1 MNGDGFSARVDV
13 SHRLVTASD
22 VTTACVFQHL
32 ISSFPAAGLRCLYP
46 MLHTTRSHDN
56 GQLLAAPT
64 TGVPDR
70 LLYEMGAHRLPG
82 SFVPCGQI

>member
-1 MNGDGFSARVDV
+1 MI
-13 SHRLVTASD
+13 D

-46 MLHTTRSHDN
+46 MLQTTRSHDN

-64 TGVPDR
+64 TAVK
-70 LLYEMGAHRLPG
+70 LLG
-82 SFVPCGQI
+82 STTASWASILRFS